1 MIDIEMRQSE
11 MMKKLARAGHLLGE
25 ARDQLCV
32 ILENVPLHT
41 TKSRRVLRLLD
52 RTTKFVDLLSSVREA
67 TDEIYEDF
75 QELTRQTAGDLDSAP
90 YQVKELRGS
99 IRMVSDELDRVISLL
114 SKLES
119 DTQKLAPRQNVPRRP
134 KPTATL
140 IARQFRLSRQFVAL
154 VFAKLRDALGE

>member
-1 MIDIEMRQSE
+1 MDIEMRQSE

-41 TKSRRVLRLLD
+41 KKSRRVLRLLD
-52 RTTKFVDLLSSVREA
+52 RTTKVEDLFSGVREA
-67 TDEIYEDF
+67 TDEITEDF
-75 QELTRQTAGDLDSAP
+75 QELARQTAGDLDLAP
-90 YQVKELRGS
+90 YQVKELRGR
-99 IRMVSDELDRVISLL
+99 IRIVNDELDRVFELL
-114 SKLES
+114 RKNES
-119 DTQKLAPRQNVPRRP
+119 ATQKLASRQNVPRRP

-140 IARQFRLSRQFVAL
+140 IARQFSLSRQFVAL